1 MASATDSVGG
11 APLVLQTVGL
21 RKHFGGVL
29 AVNGVDLAVP
39 AGDVRAIIGPNGA
52 GKTTFFNLVTGD
64 VAHDAGRILLGG
76 EDVSGLPPH
85 RLCRRGLGR
94 TFQITSIFRRLT
106 ALENVQTALLSH
118 HRRHFQLFAAA
129 RRQYH
134 DDALALLD
142 RVGLRAEAGK
152 PSGILSHGDQR
163 RLEMAIALAGAPRVL
178 LLDEPTAGM
187 APRERHEL
195 MGLVSRIASDTG
207 LTVVFTEHDMD
218 VVFATAKR
226 ITVLHQG
233 AVLAEGTPAEVRANA
248 DVQRVY
254 LGHSANGQ

>member
-1 MASATDSVGG
+1 VADPAGRQG
-11 APLVLQTVGL
+11 LVLETQGL
-21 RKHFGGVL
+21 RKHFGGVQ

-39 AGDVRAIIGPNGA
+39 AGDLRAIIGPNGA
-52 GKTTFFNLVTGD
+52 GKTTLFNLITGD
-64 VAHDAGRILLGG
+64 LPHDTGHIYFAG
-76 EDVSGLPPH
+76 EEVSGLPPY
-85 RLCRRGLGR
+85 RLYRRGLSR

-118 HRRHFQLFAAA
+118 HRRHYNIFVRA
-129 RRQYH
+129 RRLYR
-134 DDALALLD
+134 DEALAMLE
-142 RVGLRAEAGK
+142 RVGLREQAGK

-163 RLEMAIALAGAPRVL
+163 RLELAIALASAPRLL

-187 APRERHEL
+187 APRERHEI
-195 MGLVSRIASDTG
+195 MALVARIAADTG

-218 VVFATAKR
+218 VVFAVARR

-233 AVLAEGTPAEVRANA
+233 AVLAEGPPVEVRANT

-254 LGHSANGQ
+254 LGLPVTA